1 MTEIRLGYGRGS
13 LSFTFDENRFQV
25 LAGNARADKP
35 LTDVEIGAALDA
47 PIQAPPPEDLFSAGD
62 SVLIVVSDATRATA
76 SAQILNLLV
85 RRLIQIGV
93 SASDIAI
100 IFATGIHRPVTPEE
114 KIELLTPFIAQRV
127 RTMDHPAYDSS
138 QMLSL
143 GTTERGSPVEVNRAL
158 KDFSHVVI
166 TGGIGFHYFAGFTG
180 GRKSI
185 CPGLA
190 SARTI
195 EATHKLAFDFETG
208 GRRAG
213 VGTGLLDGNAV
224 HEECERVTA
233 LIEPRFSINSVV
245 DDRGRAVRI
254 YAGDWRAAH
263 RAACR
268 EYLANHSSEI
278 GEKREVVIV
287 SCGGSPYDINLI
299 QAHKALDMAAH
310 ACTDGGT
317 IILLAEC
324 RDGLGQ
330 PSFLNWFDEKNAR
343 ALGARLREDYEV
355 NGQTAWSLLTKA
367 ERYRIMLV
375 SELAAEDVKRMRLV
389 PVRSLSDALADVDRS
404 ARGYVLPRGAG
415 LLPTLSA

>member
-1 MTEIRLGYGRGS
+1 MTEIQLGYGRRS
-13 LSFTFDENRFQV
+13 LSFTFDENRYQV
-25 LAGNARADKP
+25 LENLGDEKP
-35 LTDVEIGAALDA
+35 LTDVEIGEALDA
-47 PIQAPPPEDLFSAGD
+47 PIQSPPPEDLFSAGD

-93 SASDIAI
+93 SPSDLAI

-127 RTMDHPAYDSS
+127 KTIDHDAYNSS
-138 QMLSL
+138 AMVFL
-143 GTTERGSPVEVNRAL
+143 GTTDRGTPVEVNRAL

-166 TGGIGFHYFAGFTG
+166 TGAIGFHYFAGFTG

-195 EATHKLAFDFETG
+195 EATHTLALDFETG

-224 HEECERVTA
+224 PEECERVAA
-233 LIEPRFSINSVV
+233 LIQPRFSINSVV
-245 DDRGRAVRI
+245 DDRGRAVRV
-254 YAGDWRAAH
+254 YAGEWRTAH
-263 RAACR
+263 RAGCR
-268 EYLANHSSEI
+268 EYLANHSRKI
-278 GEKREVVIV
+278 DKKRDVVIV
-287 SCGGSPYDINLI
+287 SCGGSPHDINLI
-299 QAHKALDMAAH
+299 QAHKALDMAAN

-317 IILLAEC
+317 IVLLAEC
-324 RDGLGQ
+324 RDGFGH
-330 PSFLNWFDEKNAR
+330 PAFLKWFGEKDSR
-343 ALGARLREDYEV
+343 ALEARLRDAYEV

-367 ERYRIMLV
+367 ERYRIILV
-375 SELAAEDVKRMRLV
+375 SELAADDAKRMRLV
-389 PVRSLSDALADVDRS
+389 PARSLTEALEHAGADAD
-404 ARGYVLPRGAG
+404 GYILPRGAA
-415 LLPTLSA
+415 LLPLIEA